1 MSNKKLKIMV
11 SSTVYGVEE
20 LLDRVFAL
28 LTGFGYQTEYGYEV
42 LMSHKGTVPVSS
54 NETAFE
60 SCLKAVEKCDLF
72 LGIITPQYGSGLD
85 ATGLSITHQEMKKA
99 IELNKPRWF
108 LAHDHVVFARRML
121 MDLGYKNRDDRSKLE
136 LKRGASSIS
145 NLKVI
150 DLYEDATMEHLPL
163 DERQGNWVQKFQSDL
178 DASVFVTAQ
187 FSRYQDVEELLKQ
200 HFENAE
206 LVGKKFGAS
215 HE

>member
-1 MSNKKLKIMV
+1 MSKKLKIMV

-72 LGIITPQYGSGLD
+72 LGIITPQYGSGVD
-85 ATGLSITHQEMKKA
+85 ASGLSITHQEMKRA

-187 FSRYQDVEELLKQ
+187 FSRYQDVEELLEQ

-206 LVGKKFGAS
+206 LVVKKFGAS
-215 HE
+215 DE

>member
-1 MSNKKLKIMV
+1 MSKKLKIMV

-72 LGIITPQYGSGLD
+72 LGIITPQYGSGVD
-85 ATGLSITHQEMKKA
+85 ASGLSITHQEMKRA

-187 FSRYQDVEELLKQ
+187 FSRYQDVEELLEQ

-206 LVGKKFGAS
+206 LVVKKFGAS